1 MVGGTDEERT
11 GGGVRVNRKDEAFG
25 DWWTTWGI
33 GLGGVDHGVWGG
45 PVMVVRSDA

>member
-11 GGGVRVNRKDEAFG
+11 GGGVRESRNGKAFG
-25 DWWTTWGI
+25 GRPGRS

-45 PVMVVRSDA
+45 PVMVVRPDA